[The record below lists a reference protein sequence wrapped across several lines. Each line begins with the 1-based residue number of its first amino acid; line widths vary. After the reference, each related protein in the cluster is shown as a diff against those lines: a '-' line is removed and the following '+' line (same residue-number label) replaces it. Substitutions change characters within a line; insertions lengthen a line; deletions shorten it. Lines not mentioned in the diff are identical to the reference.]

1 MANARERSES
11 IYTALPVLGP
21 IPSLYDPGTTATA
34 TRRSDAAATSSLDIL
49 NRVHQL
55 GPVDHVLT
63 RTLSERRELESA
75 RRRNRERLDRVR
87 RDDDGEL
94 DAEGD
99 ADYTDSVV
107 NTRKRGWS
115 SATAAEGGDDE
126 KTELSSSRAG
136 TRRTRSSRQRKKPNP
151 LDPSSASDSL
161 FGPRLSLS
169 TPSIDLP
176 CSELSSRLFF
186 FCCCSRSNP
195 RRSVLNLLS
204 IRDRFSFYSKSTL
217 SRVSCARARSEILTL
232 VLILRPQPPAV
243 VAVIGPPARLPS
255 LDVTVPPRTSIDDR
269 DAAVAA
275 RHPDQ
280 VQRDGDRAEPTRT
293 RNLVATGIE
302 AATGRRSETSPLVKD
317 RHGRTQTR
325 LGQPREEI
333 RFVQFGRTRYGF
345 FLFVCLL
352 HGVLLLGGSHDLT
365 DDVVDS

>member
-126 KTELSSSRAG
+126 KTELSITRAG

-176 CSELSSRLFF
+176 CTAFDSRQIFLLQQVHTLPRISLLSSVHLHA
-186 FCCCSRSNP
+186 SQ
-195 RRSVLNLLS
+195 VLTSQFHLVPPLTTETPLLPP
-204 IRDRFSFYSKSTL
+204 D
-217 SRVSCARARSEILTL
+217 ILTKFNETATEL
-232 VLILRPQPPAV
+232 NQLELAILSQPGLKQRQV
-243 VAVIGPPARLPS
+243 DEVRRHRLSKIGTGARKHVWANLEKKFDS
-255 LDVTVPPRTSIDDR
+255 SS
-269 DAAVAA
+269 
-275 RHPDQ
+275 
-280 VQRDGDRAEPTRT
+280 
-293 RNLVATGIE
+293 LVAL
-302 AATGRRSETSPLVKD
+302 ANK
-317 RHGRTQTR
+317 
-325 LGQPREEI
+325 
-333 RFVQFGRTRYGF
+333 
-345 FLFVCLL
+345 
-352 HGVLLLGGSHDLT
+352 
-365 DDVVDS
+365 VVF